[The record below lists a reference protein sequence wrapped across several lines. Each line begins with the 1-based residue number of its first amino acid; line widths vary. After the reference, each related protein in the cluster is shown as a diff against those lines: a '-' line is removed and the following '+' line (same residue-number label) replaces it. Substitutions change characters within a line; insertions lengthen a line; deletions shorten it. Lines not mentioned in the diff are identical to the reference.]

1 MVFQKQLLDAGRAL
15 SRDEVKALAFLC
27 SDLLGRNTS
36 SVESATDL
44 FTRLKDQDFLSDE
57 QPHLLTELL
66 LIIQRTRL
74 IRELGL
80 PDRTPTTRNLISPY
94 RKLLYELSEDLTD
107 ENLKEIKFL
116 LNGKLPRRK
125 LEENVTTLEVFLEME
140 QMDLI
145 NNTDLKSLE
154 LLLQFC
160 CPVLTEKINRFKEQQ
175 VPHSG
180 LIAQETGRPRSM
192 TYPLEPNN
200 NQSTMSSFTTSMDFT
215 NVAHGGDNLE
225 DLSHEMSGLSTRT
238 GSCSSMTVRTDAL
251 AISQSELNVSSSE
264 KQVAPTTNTN
274 TEELG
279 SYPMNAEK
287 RGFCLII
294 NNHDFSKSKQYLQR
308 REGTMVDEERL
319 IKVFEWLQFDT
330 EIKRDCKREDML
342 SALHELSRRDH
353 SNVDCLVCC
362 ILSHGELEGV
372 FGVDG
377 VTVSLKELR
386 EPFNGLMCPSLA
398 DKPKLFFIQAC
409 QGNDLQKPVDLESD
423 GPSSRHVVSDAV
435 KYSIP
440 SDADFLLA
448 MSTVPSFVSFR
459 ERVNGTWFIQ
469 TLCQNLVQMVPRGAD
484 LVSILTKVNGD
495 VSKKTDI
502 TGQKKQMPQ
511 PAFTLRKKVVFPKP
525 SIPPPAL

>member
-1 MVFQKQLLDAGRAL
+1 MAFQKQLLDAGRAL

-27 SDLLGRNTS
+27 SDLLGRNTG

-44 FTRLKDQDFLSDE
+44 FTRLKDQDFLSDK

-74 IRELGL
+74 IRDLGL
-80 PDRTPTTRNLISPY
+80 PDRIPTTSNLISPY
-94 RKLLYELSEDLTD
+94 RKLLYNLSEDLTD

-116 LNGKLPRRK
+116 LNEKLPRRK

-140 QMDLI
+140 QKDLI
-145 NNTDLKSLE
+145 NNTDLKLLE
-154 LLLQFC
+154 SLLQSC
-160 CPVLTEKINRFKEQQ
+160 CPVLTEKINRFREQQ
-175 VPHSG
+175 AVPHSG
-180 LIAQETGRPRSM
+180 LIAQETGRPRAM
-192 TYPLEPNN
+192 TYPQEPNS
-200 NQSTMSSFTTSMDFT
+200 QSTMTSWSSMNTSMDF
-215 NVAHGGDNLE
+215 E

-264 KQVAPTTNTN
+264 KQVAPTTNTD

-279 SYPMNAEK
+279 SYTMTAEK
-287 RGFCLII
+287 RGLCLII
-294 NNHDFSKSKQYLQR
+294 NNQDFSKSKQYLQR

-319 IKVFEWLQFDT
+319 IKVFKWLQFDT
-330 EIKRDCKREDML
+330 EIKRDCKREDIL
-342 SALHELSRRDH
+342 SALQELSRRDH

-377 VTVSLKELR
+377 VSVSLKELK
-386 EPFNGLMCPSLA
+386 EPFNGLKCPSLA

-409 QGNDLQKPVDLESD
+409 QGNDQQKPVDLESD
-423 GPSSRHVVSDAV
+423 GPSGRHVVSDAN

-459 ERVNGTWFIQ
+459 ERSNGTWFIQ
-469 TLCQNLVQMVPRGAD
+469 TLCQNLIQMVPRGAD

-495 VSKKTDI
+495 VSKRTDI

-525 SIPPPAL
+525 STPPPAL